1 MNELFFKLGV
11 VLGDLKERCFVVV
24 QLLFEGDELV
34 GLLDDF
40 GQELFWLLVLDA
52 GPWRVQMLV
61 LGWDQVMIESL
72 DVTVRGQKFSQ
83 IM

>member
-34 GLLDDF
+34 GLLNDF
-40 GQELFWLLVLDA
+40 GQKLF
-52 GPWRVQMLV
+52 
-61 LGWDQVMIESL
+61 
-72 DVTVRGQKFSQ
+72 
-83 IM
+83 

>member
-1 MNELFFKLGV
+1 MNELFFELGV

-40 GQELFWLLVLDA
+40 GQELF
-52 GPWRVQMLV
+52 
-61 LGWDQVMIESL
+61 
-72 DVTVRGQKFSQ
+72 
-83 IM
+83 